1 MGSINKKSKAAT
13 STWVTVAMNDDL
25 HGEVR
30 SQAVRQHKLWPTVV
44 SEAMQLWL
52 DAQKK
57 RVA

>member
-1 MGSINKKSKAAT
+1 MGIPSRKSTPSAR
-13 STWVTVAMNDDL
+13 WVTVAMNDVL

-30 SQAVRQHKLWPTVV
+30 SQAVRQHKDWPTVV
-44 SEAMQLWL
+44 SEAMTLWL

>member
-1 MGSINKKSKAAT
+1 MGNISKKSKVT
-13 STWVTVAMNDDL
+13 KWVTVAMNDDL

-30 SQAVRQHKLWPTVV
+30 SLAVRQHKLWPTVV

-52 DAQKK
+52 DAQKR